1 MKEALDNA
9 IALPNDL
16 LDTEECMRPLFSPDS
31 LSAISILPQKLK
43 EHYSEIVDDCEEKIE
58 YIQDATK

>member
-1 MKEALDNA
+1 MKDALDST

-16 LDTEECMRPLFSPDS
+16 LDTEECIRPLFNPDS
-31 LSAISILPQKLK
+31 LSSISILPQQLK
-43 EHYSEIVDDCEEKIE
+43 VHYSEIVDDCEEKIE